1 MSVILLVSA
10 VNLMHYNLTHL
21 HENTW
26 EMKQKYY
33 HLFTI
38 ISPISFMSH
47 VGSVTLWCSIWGKS
61 FLKWY
66 TNQNVFP
73 TVGSLGKV
81 PRDLQQSWVC
91 KRIAEELHG
100 IGPRR
105 ESWVTVVV
113 IACWMWCYNSF
124 VKFYKYDMNLY
135 QHLVAKHQET
145 LYSYL
150 VLSVFKSKFFIKS
163 LQISWLSLTVV
174 TDVIQDL

>member
-1 MSVILLVSA
+1 MRNETEILSF
-10 VNLMHYNLTHL
+10 
-21 HENTW
+21 
-26 EMKQKYY
+26 Q
-33 HLFTI
+33 
-38 ISPISFMSH
+38 SPISLRSH

-66 TNQNVFP
+66 TNQNVFQ

-91 KRIAEELHG
+91 KRIAEELPG
-100 IGPRR
+100 IGPRG
-105 ESWVTVVV
+105 ESWVTVVL
-113 IACWMWCYNSF
+113 IACYMWCYNSF
-124 VKFYKYDMNLY
+124 LKFYNYDMSLC

-150 VLSVFKSKFFIKS
+150 VVSVFKSKFFIKS